1 MDPRE
6 RRQHQLFGMVD
17 TRRTD
22 LLRLYRHLTGSK
34 PPRRDA
40 DSAGDPGDRGP
51 GISTPRVV
59 RRDGVRARPAIYPCS
74 SPDPRPNSRST
85 QSANSPAIDS
95 TARNP

>member
-34 PPRRDA
+34 PPAGMPIPQVIQVIVDREFQRRELYGA
-40 DSAGDPGDRGP
+40 TG
-51 GISTPRVV
+51 
-59 RRDGVRARPAIYPCS
+59 
-74 SPDPRPNSRST
+74 
-85 QSANSPAIDS
+85 
-95 TARNP
+95 